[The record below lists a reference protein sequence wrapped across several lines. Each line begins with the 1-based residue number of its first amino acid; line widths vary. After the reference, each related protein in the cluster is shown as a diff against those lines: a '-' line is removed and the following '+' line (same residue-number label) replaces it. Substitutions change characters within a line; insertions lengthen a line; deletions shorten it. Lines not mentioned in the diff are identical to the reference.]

1 MERLGLYS
9 SGVLLLI
16 HSFPHRVLTLN
27 AVIWMAHKRV
37 FVWFV
42 RFIFKSL
49 KKQSSLEWLYS
60 KNFPPFPSS
69 FQAFS

>member
-1 MERLGLYS
+1 MERLGLHS

-27 AVIWMAHKRV
+27 AVIWMAHKWV

-42 RFIFKSL
+42 RFISKSL
-49 KKQSSLEWLYS
+49 KKQSSLECLYF
-60 KNFPPFPSS
+60 KNFPPLTSLPSKP
-69 FQAFS
+69 